1 MKWNELDEVMHDND
15 LDTSD
20 DDVIVYEYGT
30 GDFHEADVIEF
41 EFSHENEDGPN
52 IYISINDEEEGD
64 E

>member
-41 EFSHENEDGPN
+41 EFLAKPTESGN
-52 IYISINDEEEGD
+52 IYISINDEEEDD